1 MLHVCTCTY
10 VCLSP
15 QNGSV
20 NIMYS
25 TPSIYLDAL
34 HQAGETWSVKT
45 DDFFPYANNPWSYW
59 TGYFTSRPAFK
70 GYVRTCNNHLQ
81 ICKQLEAFHNG
92 LQENGPSSVTLR
104 KYIVGRSCV
113 VGLSV
118 PIQRVQWVFHNIMML
133 SRKKPLLLY
142 LLLLLFLTFSLSSF
156 LFTI

>member
-1 MLHVCTCTY
+1 MMTFGGDFQYMNARQVFKNLDKLIKYVRQVCILQACVRSS
-10 VCLSP
+10 VCLSL

-81 ICKQLEAFHNG
+81 ICKQLEAIHNG

-104 KYIVGRSCV
+104 K
-113 VGLSV
+113 
-118 PIQRVQWVFHNIMML
+118 
-133 SRKKPLLLY
+133 
-142 LLLLLFLTFSLSSF
+142 
-156 LFTI
+156 